1 MQNRSFGRLALLSLL
16 AMAFVA
22 GGCHKKTP
30 TAPPPAIQQQPQPAA
45 RPTVTLQ
52 ANPST
57 IDKGQ
62 STTLTWSSTNATSL
76 TLAPAVGSIAPEG
89 STQVSP
95 TESTTYTI
103 TANGPGGETTGTA
116 RVTVS
121 APAVAAPPPTT
132 TAPDADA
139 LFNSEMMDVYFDLD
153 RSDIRAD
160 SRDTLAKAAQYLR
173 TYPSVKVVVEGD
185 CDERGSTEYNL
196 GLGQRRADAVKQ
208 FLASLGIGADRLQT
222 VSYGKEKPVC
232 NEHTEECWQR
242 NRRAHFTRGQ

>member
-1 MQNRSFGRLALLSLL
+1 MQNRSFGRSALLCLL
-16 AMAFVA
+16 AMAFIA
-22 GGCHKKTP
+22 GGCHHKTN
-30 TAPPPAIQQQPQPAA
+30 TAPPPTPQPQPQPAA

-52 ANPST
+52 ANPTT

-76 TLAPAVGSIAPEG
+76 TLAPGVGSIAPEG

-95 TESTTYTI
+95 SESTTYTI
-103 TANGPGGETTGTA
+103 TATGPGGDAEGTV

-121 APAVAAPPPTT
+121 APAAPPPTRVSQPS
-132 TAPDADA
+132 AEE
-139 LFNSEMMDVYFDLD
+139 LFNSEMQDVYFDLD

-160 SRDTLAKAAQYLR
+160 SKDTLAKAAQYLR
-173 TYPSVKVVVEGD
+173 TYPSVKAVIEGD

-208 FLASLGIGADRLQT
+208 FLSGLGISGDRLQT
-222 VSYGKEKPVC
+222 VSYGKEKPIC
-232 NEHTEECWQR
+232 NEHSEECWQR
-242 NRRAHFTRGQ
+242 NRRAHFSRGQ